1 MKQDNTVHSERKF
14 SSLDDIR
21 AYKEEL
27 LEQIRQDRDVISTK
41 WNDLFH
47 REEPTPQS
55 KAQKI
60 MKMLSMGT
68 GVLYNHQI
76 VNVLQGRTAPTPSGD
91 TAGRA
96 STRNRGDAYHYQ
108 QPVTSKPGRRCG
120 HGRHSRPWLCEW
132 EGGRSPPGMSEANL
146 PWPHLR
152 PGRVE
157 TTT

>member
-47 REEPTPQS
+47 REVPTPQS
-55 KAQKI
+55 MAHKI

-68 GVLYNHQI
+68 GVLDGAMLGWKLYRKYQEGAF
-76 VNVLQGRTAPTPSGD
+76 LFGKR
-91 TAGRA
+91 
-96 STRNRGDAYHYQ
+96 RG
-108 QPVTSKPGRRCG
+108 K
-120 HGRHSRPWLCEW
+120 
-132 EGGRSPPGMSEANL
+132 
-146 PWPHLR
+146 
-152 PGRVE
+152 
-157 TTT
+157 

>member
-1 MKQDNTVHSERKF
+1 MKQDNTVYSERKF

-21 AYKEEL
+21 LYKEEL

-68 GVLYNHQI
+68 GVLDGAMLGWKLYRKYQEGAF
-76 VNVLQGRTAPTPSGD
+76 LFGKR
-91 TAGRA
+91 
-96 STRNRGDAYHYQ
+96 RG
-108 QPVTSKPGRRCG
+108 K
-120 HGRHSRPWLCEW
+120 
-132 EGGRSPPGMSEANL
+132 
-146 PWPHLR
+146 
-152 PGRVE
+152 
-157 TTT
+157 

>member
-1 MKQDNTVHSERKF
+1 MKQDNTVQSERKF

-68 GVLYNHQI
+68 GVLDGAMLGWKLYRKYQEGAFI
-76 VNVLQGRTAPTPSGD
+76 FGKR
-91 TAGRA
+91 
-96 STRNRGDAYHYQ
+96 RG
-108 QPVTSKPGRRCG
+108 K
-120 HGRHSRPWLCEW
+120 
-132 EGGRSPPGMSEANL
+132 
-146 PWPHLR
+146 
-152 PGRVE
+152 
-157 TTT
+157 

>member
-1 MKQDNTVHSERKF
+1 MKQDNTVYSERKF

-27 LEQIRQDRDVISTK
+27 LEQIRQDSDVISTK

-68 GVLYNHQI
+68 GVLDGAMLGWKLYRKYQEGAF
-76 VNVLQGRTAPTPSGD
+76 LFGKR
-91 TAGRA
+91 
-96 STRNRGDAYHYQ
+96 RG
-108 QPVTSKPGRRCG
+108 K
-120 HGRHSRPWLCEW
+120 
-132 EGGRSPPGMSEANL
+132 
-146 PWPHLR
+146 
-152 PGRVE
+152 
-157 TTT
+157 

>member
-27 LEQIRQDRDVISTK
+27 LEQIRHDRDVISTK

-68 GVLYNHQI
+68 GVLDGAMLGWKLY
-76 VNVLQGRTAPTPSGD
+76 RK
-91 TAGRA
+91 
-96 STRNRGDAYHYQ
+96 YQ
-108 QPVTSKPGRRCG
+108 EGAFLFGKRR
-120 HGRHSRPWLCEW
+120 RK
-132 EGGRSPPGMSEANL
+132 
-146 PWPHLR
+146 
-152 PGRVE
+152 
-157 TTT
+157 

>member
-1 MKQDNTVHSERKF
+1 MKQDNTVQSERKF

-21 AYKEEL
+21 LYKEEL

-68 GVLYNHQI
+68 GVLDGAMLGWKLYRKYQEGAF
-76 VNVLQGRTAPTPSGD
+76 LFGKR
-91 TAGRA
+91 
-96 STRNRGDAYHYQ
+96 RG
-108 QPVTSKPGRRCG
+108 K
-120 HGRHSRPWLCEW
+120 
-132 EGGRSPPGMSEANL
+132 
-146 PWPHLR
+146 
-152 PGRVE
+152 
-157 TTT
+157 